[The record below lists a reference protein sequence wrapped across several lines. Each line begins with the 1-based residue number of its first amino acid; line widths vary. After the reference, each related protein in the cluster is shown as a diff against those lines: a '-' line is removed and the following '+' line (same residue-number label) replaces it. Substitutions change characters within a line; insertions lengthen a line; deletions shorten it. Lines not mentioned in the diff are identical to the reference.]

1 VRLLQQT
8 CDDISRRIAGQQL
21 KAAEEAT
28 IEAAQGVMELRHTPQ
43 HEQAIARWRNAI
55 IEEER

>member
-28 IEAAQGVMELRHTPQ
+28 IEAAQDAMELHHTPQ
-43 HEQAIARWRNAI
+43 HGQAIARWRNAI